1 MEISLLFAIYLRR
14 QKIAVCRIAL
24 TILLFTLLLPKLSY
38 AQKEPEYY
46 EISVSLNVQGIGITE
61 MPVAIRGEVLYLP
74 ITDVFDFL
82 KIKNVPSAGFDSI
95 SGFLIDPQATYLV
108 DRIHQY
114 IRYQEKVFNLKPD
127 DLIRTAPICI

>member
-1 MEISLLFAIYLRR
+1 
-14 QKIAVCRIAL
+14 
-24 TILLFTLLLPKLSY
+24 
-38 AQKEPEYY
+38 
-46 EISVSLNVQGIGITE
+46 

-82 KIKNVPSAGFDSI
+82 KIKNVPSAGFDSV
-95 SGFLIDPQATYLV
+95 SGFLIDPQATFLV

-127 DLIRTAPICI
+127 DLIRTGHLSVFEIGLFWRNIRLNLHIQFPQPISYISYKT